1 MNTMYLTEDFLPEI
15 FNQVQPE
22 TNIGIK
28 AIEGR
33 EIFA

>member
-1 MNTMYLTEDFLPEI
+1 MNTMYLTEDFLPES
-15 FNQVQPE
+15 FNQAQPE